1 MSGAAGVADSGVA
14 AGSSGGSTGASAQ
27 SDALT
32 KEQKLKLRW
41 KTLELLEGK

>member
-1 MSGAAGVADSGVA
+1 MLRKNYWHFILICMLIDVYKRQV
-14 AGSSGGSTGASAQ
+14 Q